1 MKPTRASRTL
11 ASTFDPAANSLNAAR
26 LLFAGLV
33 LVSHAVGMAG
43 VSAEPEL
50 GGMTVGRWGVMGFFT
65 VSGYLICRSRDNTR
79 SMLDFAEARAARI
92 LPGLFATLLVTAFV
106 FAPISVG
113 YEPDAR
119 WDPSSAVRYVL
130 HNAPLYPPRFLQEGI
145 DDTLVGVPYEGIWNG
160 SLWTL
165 FWEAACYV
173 AVAVAFS
180 LVPVRVRRVTSVV
193 ALAVAMI
200 AALPNTLG
208 IIEYPGLGS
217 AIDVCVAFAAGAVA
231 YFWAG
236 AIRVSAVTVVALLT
250 VIAASIVTGT
260 SADIAPLPF
269 IILLLPLSTA
279 VPLHRVGSRFDA
291 SYGFYVYAWPVQQ
304 LTCLAL
310 GPVLPFPLLLILQIL
325 STLGLGYLS
334 SLLVERPAQRRARA
348 RRLRRAVQHEQLR
361 SRPDTRT
368 GDDRSALSEMS
379 APDAAHP
386 GRTC

>member
-1 MKPTRASRTL
+1 MEYFRTELTRA
-11 ASTFDPAANSLNAAR
+11 AS
-26 LLFAGLV
+26 
-33 LVSHAVGMAG
+33 
-43 VSAEPEL
+43 
-50 GGMTVGRWGVMGFFT
+50 
-65 VSGYLICRSRDNTR
+65 
-79 SMLDFAEARAARI
+79 
-92 LPGLFATLLVTAFV
+92 
-106 FAPISVG
+106 
-113 YEPDAR
+113 
-119 WDPSSAVRYVL
+119 
-130 HNAPLYPPRFLQEGI
+130 
-145 DDTLVGVPYEGIWNG
+145 
-160 SLWTL
+160 
-165 FWEAACYV
+165 
-173 AVAVAFS
+173 S

-217 AIDVCVAFAAGAVA
+217 AIDVCVAFAAGTVA

-236 AIRVSAVTVVALLT
+236 AIRVAAVTVVALLT

-334 SLLVERPAQRRARA
+334 SLLVERPAQRWARA
-348 RRLRRAVQHEQLR
+348 RGLRRAVQHEQLR

-368 GDDRSALSEMS
+368 GDDRSALSEMG